1 MTSIGKRLRALRDE
15 TGQALLILVV
25 FLVVLLGMA
34 GFAIDVGHA
43 YLVQRQLQAGV
54 DAAALAGA
62 QELPDQSRAIST
74 AHAYGPDPTGSN
86 PNALTTVDNA
96 TVDVQLKCVRT
107 VGCSSR
113 RGRRNAVQVT
123 ASSNV
128 STWFAKLV
136 GHDSFTVHAQATAC
150 SPCTAKKF
158 DIVVVLDRTGS
169 MEGADLDGPNGAK
182 EGIRQF
188 LRAMDPELDHVGL
201 GVYPPAV
208 GGPAPAPPNGS
219 LAPGSNPCL
228 TPGRL
233 RNGYDA
239 WWPAW
244 DGRGGLGSD
253 SAVYTAASLSSDYLV
268 ESAPGNWV
276 LNGSS
281 SLVNRIGCIRAGGT
295 TSYANALIEAKRE
308 LMRNGR
314 SDAPDVIVFF
324 TDGAANTMPNDRA
337 IETNRLPNAAPIGIA
352 EGLSQIDL
360 GAYWNRPC
368 AAGIAAAN
376 WAKAMGGG
384 TQIYTIGYDVSGSNG
399 GNCGEPGVTPT
410 STLTAMATEPS
421 DFYQP
426 PAGYDLGLV
435 FERIAAD
442 LIKPAGQLIDDSLS

>member
-1 MTSIGKRLRALRDE
+1 M
-15 TGQALLILVV
+15 
-25 FLVVLLGMA
+25 
-34 GFAIDVGHA
+34 
-43 YLVQRQLQAGV
+43 

-62 QELPDQSRAIST
+62 QELPDQARAVSI

-86 PNALTTVDNA
+86 PNAVTTVDNA

-123 ASSNV
+123 ASSDV
-128 STWFAKLV
+128 PTWFAKLV

-150 SPCTAKKF
+150 SPCSAKKF
-158 DIVVVLDRTGS
+158 DIAVVLDRTGS

-182 EGIRQF
+182 EGVRQF
-188 LRAMDPELDHVGL
+188 LRAMDPELDHVAL
-201 GVYPPAV
+201 SVFPPAV
-208 GGPAPAPPNGS
+208 GGPAPAPPNGA
-219 LAPGSNPCL
+219 LASGSNPC
-228 TPGRL
+228 TAPTNARL
-233 RNGYDA
+233 RYGYNG

-268 ESAPGNWV
+268 ETAPGNWD

-281 SLVNRIGCIRAGGT
+281 MLVNRIGCIRAGGS

-314 SDAPDVIVFF
+314 ADAQDVIVFF
-324 TDGAANTMPNDRA
+324 TDDAANTMPNDQPS
-337 IETNRLPNAAPIGIA
+337 ETNRLPSAAPIGIA

-368 AAGIAAAN
+368 GAGIQAAG

-399 GNCGEPGVTPT
+399 GNCGEPGLNPVTT
-410 STLTAMATEPS
+410 QIGRAH
-421 DFYQP
+421 
-426 PAGYDLGLV
+426 V
-435 FERIAAD
+435 
-442 LIKPAGQLIDDSLS
+442 